1 MNQFHV
7 GQKVVCIDSVVGF
20 EQYLEVKEGD
30 RVDWSI
36 RALYSRLL
44 HRRTA

>member
-20 EQYLEVKEGD
+20 EQFIEVKEGEIYEID
-30 RVDWSI
+30 RHG
-36 RALYSRLL
+36 RAR
-44 HRRTA
+44 